1 MAQIISITSLFAFIF
16 INYQLWR
23 SVDSQLYAHLG
34 DSFLDQEVT
43 YDELYQSG
51 MQSYTNEDW
60 ASTIFFFERALQEFD
75 YFRASLTECRLKCQN
90 VSHISSSGKDTLS
103 ELKVFEAVF
112 KKADCTRRCK
122 LKKLGGRS
130 ERIDDAVTDKFLSMT
145 PYSYLQFAY
154 YKSGLYEQAVAA
166 AYTYLQWHNDDDV
179 MQNNLDYYR
188 NMHGIDDSQLFNLE
202 EKWHHKYFLE
212 GYEAH
217 HNEKWHDVIKSMEL
231 ALTEYWKADTQCRA
245 LCEGKYDN
253 REFMD
258 LYEAIAYHYASTLY
272 CKSQCESWLS
282 RINSKLVEDYLS
294 SHFHFLQFAYYN
306 VDDVQNAVKNAL
318 SFLILKPEDEVMHQ
332 NIAFYKGMKDP
343 ALEFTPRTDVERYHQ
358 LVQMENKMLQYAK
371 KNFWEEDAEEFL
383 NPDKDIDV
391 EDETGPDYLGAEPID
406 PNEVNLK
413 EGEEALLKEAI
424 GHEMEK
430 NSAKYSRDLNH
441 NGGEASPGQPRHQ
454 DNGEAEFAQSD
465 GGGGAGGGAG
475 EMRSKILNGM
485 KKVMKSLMGSSEEES
500 EKLLLQLAKD
510 PKSSEA
516 KETIKVAIEK
526 MMSSSDVDKAL
537 PREQLKKM
545 MQGLTQGTLMDD
557 PQGNG
562 KRENFDP
569 EAVGKDGKEM
579 VFPSDTEGR
588 MLDDKDYDPMKGLD
602 QKEYFDWVNPPGFEA
617 GAPGSLEAD
626 DQDDGDD
633 DDDEDDAADQPDYH
647 GNEDED
653 EEIIGDREYYPSD
666 EDADEEEL
674 SENTAM
680 EEAEDE
686 TNPDDSNHDDKTKD
700 EFCLPG
706 EGCGETSSDPT
717 KYSEEQQTDPDQSQ
731 TEQAQEEQKT
741 EDESNQ
747 DDGKNAQDEDEDDGT
762 VIQEDKEENKENEI
776 EDDDRKEDEG
786 KGRGEHNRKEDED
799 MEREED
805 DKKEN
810 EMKNLGYLEGREHE
824 REEHEEE
831 EDEEECDW
839 SCEEDDDGECIE
851 EEEEEEEPWVYQ
863 PRELTPAEEKIQE
876 ALDTEVTNETKTWME
891 EMMKIDDNAYFLLN
905 DLTDLEVVMTDDQLN
920 GSNRVLAD
928 GLAADQECGT
938 LLQLLDGEA
947 RQGNGYKGK
956 TSPHT
961 KFENFEGLT
970 VKDAVDAASAGR
982 IPLLYPTV
990 YMHLAERS
998 RQFLQRHFK
1007 LKSHLFFSYTH
1018 LVCRSAGPDSSL
1030 KRRDLSHPIHADNCQ
1045 LDHKGVCHK
1054 RLPAFVWRDWS
1065 AILYLNQDFEGGEFI
1080 FAHYNNTAQAQVNPK
1095 CGRLVGFSAGEEN
1108 LHGVRGVIHGRRC
1121 ALAMWYTLDPRFRE
1135 IEFFGAADHLNLLY
1149 EKEYKQQHA

>member
-1 MAQIISITSLFAFIF
+1 MSL
-16 INYQLWR
+16 
-23 SVDSQLYAHLG
+23 
-34 DSFLDQEVT
+34 
-43 YDELYQSG
+43 
-51 MQSYTNEDW
+51 
-60 ASTIFFFERALQEFD
+60 
-75 YFRASLTECRLKCQN
+75 
-90 VSHISSSGKDTLS
+90 SGKITTIS
-103 ELKVFEAVF
+103 
-112 KKADCTRRCK
+112 C
-122 LKKLGGRS
+122 
-130 ERIDDAVTDKFLSMT
+130 RIDL
-145 PYSYLQFAY
+145 
-154 YKSGLYEQAVAA
+154 
-166 AYTYLQWHNDDDV
+166 
-179 MQNNLDYYR
+179 
-188 NMHGIDDSQLFNLE
+188 
-202 EKWHHKYFLE
+202 
-212 GYEAH
+212 
-217 HNEKWHDVIKSMEL
+217 
-231 ALTEYWKADTQCRA
+231 RA
-245 LCEGKYDN
+245 IE
-253 REFMD
+253 
-258 LYEAIAYHYASTLY
+258 
-272 CKSQCESWLS
+272 
-282 RINSKLVEDYLS
+282 
-294 SHFHFLQFAYYN
+294 
-306 VDDVQNAVKNAL
+306 
-318 SFLILKPEDEVMHQ
+318 P
-332 NIAFYKGMKDP
+332 
-343 ALEFTPRTDVERYHQ
+343 
-358 LVQMENKMLQYAK
+358 
-371 KNFWEEDAEEFL
+371 FL
-383 NPDKDIDV
+383 NPDKDLDV

-413 EGEEALLKEAI
+413 EGEEALLKEVI

-454 DNGEAEFAQSD
+454 GNGEAEFAQSD
-465 GGGGAGGGAG
+465 GGGGTGGGAG

-557 PQGNG
+557 PQENG

-579 VFPSDTEGR
+579 VFPSDMEGR

-617 GAPGSLEAD
+617 GAPGSLETG

-633 DDDEDDAADQPDYH
+633 DDDEDEDDAADQPDYH

-706 EGCGETSSDPT
+706 EGCGETYSDPT

-762 VIQEDKEENKENEI
+762 
-776 EDDDRKEDEG
+776 
-786 KGRGEHNRKEDED
+786 
-799 MEREED
+799 
-805 DKKEN
+805 
-810 EMKNLGYLEGREHE
+810 
-824 REEHEEE
+824 
-831 EDEEECDW
+831 
-839 SCEEDDDGECIE
+839 
-851 EEEEEEEPWVYQ
+851 EEEEEPWVYQ

-938 LLQLLDGEA
+938 LLQLLDV
-947 RQGNGYKGK
+947 
-956 TSPHT
+956 S
-961 KFENFEGLT
+961 
-970 VKDAVDAASAGR
+970 
-982 IPLLYPTV
+982 
-990 YMHLAERS
+990 
-998 RQFLQRHFK
+998 
-1007 LKSHLFFSYTH
+1007 FF
-1018 LVCRSAGPDSSL
+1018 
-1030 KRRDLSHPIHADNCQ
+1030 
-1045 LDHKGVCHK
+1045 
-1054 RLPAFVWRDWS
+1054 F
-1065 AILYLNQDFEGGEFI
+1065 
-1080 FAHYNNTAQAQVNPK
+1080 
-1095 CGRLVGFSAGEEN
+1095 N
-1108 LHGVRGVIHGRRC
+1108 L
-1121 ALAMWYTLDPRFRE
+1121 
-1135 IEFFGAADHLNLLY
+1135 
-1149 EKEYKQQHA
+1149 